1 MEKKKDMKTIKS
13 LKRYST
19 LNAEEKEK
27 KGKITMSICDSNA
40 FVIGLQLHEFRILC
54 DVFSAQNKQTLVK
67 DDVHSGAHARTLFT
81 F

>member
-1 MEKKKDMKTIKS
+1 
-13 LKRYST
+13 
-19 LNAEEKEK
+19 
-27 KGKITMSICDSNA
+27 MSICDSNA
-40 FVIGLQLHEFRILC
+40 FVIGMQLHEFRILC